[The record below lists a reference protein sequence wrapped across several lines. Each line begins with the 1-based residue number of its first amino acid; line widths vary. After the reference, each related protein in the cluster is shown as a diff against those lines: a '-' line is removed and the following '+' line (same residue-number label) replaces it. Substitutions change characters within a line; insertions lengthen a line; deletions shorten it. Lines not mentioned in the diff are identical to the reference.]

1 MRVISQI
8 QDIDIEYEGS
18 NFNIED
24 DGSDFVVK
32 AYNNGMFFEMGRYS
46 SNEAAR
52 NALIGMSNMNSR
64 CLLYTGIN
72 TAMVEHDTF
81 DNLIVDKK
89 FENIE
94 IKPLNN
100 LVYFFPED

>member
-1 MRVISQI
+1 
-8 QDIDIEYEGS
+8 
-18 NFNIED
+18 
-24 DGSDFVVK
+24 
-32 AYNNGMFFEMGRYS
+32 
-46 SNEAAR
+46 
-52 NALIGMSNMNSR
+52 MNSR